1 MTVDKDALLASDH
14 AHLIHPLH
22 SKAGHQDAHISVSY
36 THLTLPTNREV

>member
-22 SKAGHQDAHISVSY
+22 NKAGHQRSRHDEEPRRHGTFEA
-36 THLTLPTNREV
+36 